1 MAGKDTEIEVG
12 MCHAQFSCET
22 LACGG
27 RIVWWFCHASHGL
40 VRLPKEDAEVNAIFG
55 EPLRVLGHDALFEPI
70 RNLLHR
76 AHQGPAMAQPIFR
89 PRPQKVYTD

>member
-1 MAGKDTEIEVG
+1 MVVLSCKPWPRAFAEGVGK
-12 MCHAQFSCET
+12 
-22 LACGG
+22 
-27 RIVWWFCHASHGL
+27 
-40 VRLPKEDAEVNAIFG
+40 DAEVNAIFG

-76 AHQGPAMAQPIFR
+76 AHQGLAMAQPIFR